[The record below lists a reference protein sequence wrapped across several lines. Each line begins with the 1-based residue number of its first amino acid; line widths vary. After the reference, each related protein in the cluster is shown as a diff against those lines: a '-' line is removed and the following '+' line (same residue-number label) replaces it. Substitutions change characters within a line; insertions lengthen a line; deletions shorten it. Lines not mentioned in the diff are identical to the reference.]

1 MGVICMT
8 MAKVKKDEKVCFLIS
23 GGSAGL
29 DQLKVLED
37 VTI

>member
-1 MGVICMT
+1 
-8 MAKVKKDEKVCFLIS
+8 VKKDEKVCFLIS